1 MHRDTPSPMEGPDE
15 MDDDGLVLDDDI
27 EVIEDED
34 IEIEDDEDSLDD
46 GVVEGAAGASYSVK
60 DDSVHV
66 FKKHT
71 GAVFCCDVD
80 QSGTYAVSGGED
92 DKAYVWRIADG
103 EVLLNCLG
111 HKDSVVN
118 VGFNHD
124 STLAVTGDMSG
135 VIKVWKLDSKENI
148 WSFETTDLR
157 WLEWHHGTNVL
168 LAGTVDGDSWL
179 WKIPSGECK
188 TFQSFGVP
196 NCCGKVLPD
205 GKRAVIGYEDGTVRI
220 WDLKSASVL
229 HGITD
234 KLAHEEAVTVMDC
247 CKDNT
252 LVLTGS
258 TDCTAKL
265 INTNSGKVL
274 ATFQCNDKPG
284 DEKSSNSVES
294 VGFCSSLPLVATGT
308 LSGTLFIWDIPTQTQ
323 RSAIQLQAGIVKL
336 LWDNQLPLIY
346 TSTLDGVVSLWD
358 GRSGHSVTT
367 WAGHCA
373 EILDMV
379 LSRDGQTLITASED
393 KTCRVFKT
401 DKKQ

>member
-1 MHRDTPSPMEGPDE
+1 MDTLSPMEGPDE

-34 IEIEDDEDSLDD
+34 IEIEDDEDSVDD
-46 GVVEGAAGASYSVK
+46 GVGEGGAGASQPMK

-66 FKKHT
+66 FKKHI
-71 GAVFCCDVD
+71 GSVFCCDVD
-80 QSGTYAVSGGED
+80 QSGTYVVSGGED
-92 DKAYVWRIADG
+92 DKAYVWRISDG
-103 EVLLNCLG
+103 EVLLSCLG

-135 VIKVWKLDSKENI
+135 IIKVWKLNTKENI
-148 WSFETTDLR
+148 WSFETSDLR
-157 WLEWHHGTNVL
+157 WLEWHHRTNVL

-205 GKRAVIGYEDGTVRI
+205 GKRAVTGFEDGTIRI

-234 KLAHEEAVTVMDC
+234 KSAHEEAVTVIDC
-247 CKDNT
+247 CKDKS
-252 LVLTGS
+252 LLLTGS

-265 INTNSGKVL
+265 INSNSGKVL

-294 VGFCSSLPLVATGT
+294 VGFSYSFPLVAIGT
-308 LSGTLFIWDIPTQTQ
+308 LSGTLFIWDIPSQTQ
-323 RSAIQLQAGIVKL
+323 RSAIQLQSGIVKL
-336 LWDNQLPLIY
+336 LWHHQLPFIY

-373 EILDMV
+373 EILDMI
-379 LSRDGQTLITASED
+379 LSKDGQMLITASED
-393 KTCRVFKT
+393 KTCRVYRT
-401 DKKQ
+401 DKQ